1 MQKNAFCNRPNNAM
15 PNSGPNGSRFSA
27 KILLVMK
34 LTTFFLFIA
43 LVGVNAKGISQSVT
57 LSGSNIPLEK
67 TFATIRTQTGYLIFC
82 DRNLLKDAQTVTVS
96 AADMPLKQFL
106 DIIFRNQSLQ
116 YLIQQQTIFV
126 SRKSLPAILAEL
138 RPVPVQGHVTD
149 GQGGPLE
156 GATVKL
162 KGSTIRSVITDAKGY
177 FNITLNVGD
186 VMVITY
192 VGFKTQELTIGNSTD
207 LTIRLQPAPIAMDEV
222 TVNVST
228 GYQTISAERATG
240 SYGVVTAKELKEV
253 PANNLMERLEGK
265 VPGVRFDIYKN
276 SIQIRS
282 VNTFTNNTAPLIVV
296 DGFPMIA
303 TGDQQKLTSVPVSS
317 MANGSILS
325 AFNPEDIEQI
335 TFLKDAV
342 ATSVWGARGANGVIV
357 IQTKHG
363 KKGAPVVSISSTV
376 GISQPAPLS
385 KLNWMSSAQYVDLE
399 TEMVNKG
406 FYTDPLASPYY
417 DPLYTTNSSDVAE
430 WLFKVKRGTA
440 TQAEADAAIAKISSR
455 SNYSQIQKY
464 LLQNVV
470 NQQHTLSISGG
481 GDNNS
486 YYISGNYNKDVPIY
500 RSNQSRNTFLTAN
513 LTNDLF
519 NKRVKLRTGF
529 NYQYAASKINL
540 AALDA
545 LSNSSTSLRP
555 YDMLVD
561 DNGNHILRDINFR
574 PEVAAGFVAQ
584 GYLPFSYNAIDELN
598 YSNTQNTSNQI
609 RLNAGVNTKI
619 TNWMDF
625 DVSGAYQRNIN
636 NSTTINDVN
645 SYVGRIFMNTATT
658 ISSTT
663 GKPVY
668 NVPYGGSYA
677 MTDANAYDYSLRGQL
692 NFSHSLGQDHHI
704 SGLFGS
710 EIRETYNKSYGSTRY
725 GYDKDANSFGT
736 VNPTTPYMTMYGYTT
751 TIGTVTTGIS
761 EQKNRY
767 LSYYG
772 NAAYVYK
779 DRYNLSASA
788 RFDDYTLLGISRSK
802 RARPF
807 WSAGFKWNAQ
817 QEHFMQDFSW
827 LNGLDLRLTYGTGG
841 SVPLS
846 GYNTAVISLNA
857 VDPNT
862 QLPIAN
868 ITNPANQ
875 QLGWE
880 TTRTINE
887 GIDLRVFNNRLIVNV
902 DVYQKKS
909 SGILTT
915 LPYDATYGWS
925 SLEYNTGKMKSSGY
939 EFGITGK
946 LLDKKDWAITSTFNF
961 SYNKT
966 RITDN
971 RYNTATASAL
981 VQGGFSA
988 LNNYPVGATF
998 VYRSAG
1004 LDPATGQ
1011 TQIYDRDKNVIK
1023 STTNLTSAFDI
1034 NDLKYV
1040 GVKIAP
1046 YQGGFFNTF
1055 RYKNFDLG
1063 VQMTYYMGHVFLK
1076 PSITNYPTFSSF
1088 YGTLGR
1094 QEDLAYRWKQ
1104 TGDEAHTDVPGL
1116 TNVNN
1121 NSITRYKFSDKLV
1134 RSADNIRLQ
1143 QISLGYHFPASMLP
1157 KRVFKSLS
1165 VSGNVRNLGMIWAK
1179 NKEKLD
1185 PEYLNANSN
1194 YYSMPPVTSYLFN
1207 INASF

>member
-1 MQKNAFCNRPNNAM
+1 MQKNAFCSRSNNAM
-15 PNSGPNGSRFSA
+15 PNSGLNGSRFSA

-34 LTTFFLFIA
+34 LTAFFLFIA

-57 LSGSNIPLEK
+57 LSGTNVPLEK
-67 TFATIRTQTGYLIFC
+67 AFATIRTQTGYLIFC

-126 SRKSLPAILAEL
+126 SKKSLPTILEEL
-138 RPVPVQGHVTD
+138 RPVPLQGHVTD

-156 GATVKL
+156 GATIKV
-162 KGSTIRSVITDAKGY
+162 KGSVRSVITDAKGN

-186 VMVITY
+186 IIIVTY
-192 VGFKTQELTIGNSTD
+192 VGFKTRELTISNSTD
-207 LTIRLQPAPIAMDEV
+207 LNIMLLPAPIAMDEV

-253 PANNLMERLEGK
+253 PSNNLMERLEGK
-265 VPGVRFDIYKN
+265 VPGVRFDIRKN
-276 SIQIRS
+276 TIQIRS
-282 VNTFTNNTAPLIVV
+282 VNTFTSNTAPLIVI
-296 DGFPMIA
+296 DGFPMIS
-303 TGDQQKLTSVPVSS
+303 TGDAQRLTNVPLAM
-317 MANGSILS
+317 MANGSVLS
-325 AFNPEDIEQI
+325 AFNPNDIEQI

-357 IQTKHG
+357 IETKRG
-363 KKGAPVVSISSTV
+363 KKGAPVVSVSSTV
-376 GISQPAPLS
+376 SISKPAPLS
-385 KLNWMSSAQYVDLE
+385 KLNWMNSAQYTDLE

-406 FYTDPLASPYY
+406 FYTDATASAYY
-417 DPLYTTNSSDVAE
+417 NPLYATNPSEVVE

-440 TQAEADAAIAKISSR
+440 TQAEADAAIAQISAR
-455 SNYSQIQKY
+455 SNYSQIEKY
-464 LLQNVV
+464 LLQKAVT
-470 NQQHTLSISGG
+470 QQHNLSVSGG
-481 GDNNS
+481 GDNNT
-486 YYISGNYNKDVPIY
+486 YYISGNYNKDVPVY
-500 RSNQSRNTFLTAN
+500 RSNNSRNIILNAN
-513 LTNDLF
+513 FTNDLF
-519 NKRVKLRTGF
+519 NRRVKLRTGF
-529 NYQYAASKINL
+529 SYQYAKNIINQS
-540 AALDA
+540 AMDA
-545 LSNSSTSLRP
+545 LSNSTTSLRP

-561 DNGNHILRDINFR
+561 ADGNHIQRDINFR
-574 PEVAAGFVAQ
+574 PEVAAGFVSK

-598 YSNTQNTSNQI
+598 YSNSKSTSNQI

-619 TNWMDF
+619 TNWLDL
-625 DVSGAYQRNIN
+625 DVSGMFQRNTN
-636 NSTTINDVN
+636 NSVSINEVQ
-645 SYVGRIFMNTATT
+645 SYAGRLFMNTATT
-658 ISSTT
+658 ISTTT

-668 NVPYGGSYA
+668 NIPYGGIYILS
-677 MTDANAYDYSLRGQL
+677 DGSLYDYSIRGQL
-692 NFSHSLGQDHHI
+692 NFSYNLAPDHHI
-704 SGLFGS
+704 SGLLGT
-710 EIRETYNKSYGSTRY
+710 EIREAYNKSYGTTQY
-725 GYDKDANSFGT
+725 GYDRDANSFGT
-736 VNPTTPYMTMYGYTT
+736 VNPTTPYMTMFGYTT
-751 TIGTVTTGIS
+751 TLGNTFTGIS
-761 EQKNRY
+761 EQRNRY

-779 DRYNLSASA
+779 NRYNLSASA

-802 RARPF
+802 RAKPF

-817 QEHFMQDFSW
+817 QEHFMQGISW

-841 SVPLS
+841 AVPLA
-846 GYNTAVISLNA
+846 GYNIAVISLNA
-857 VDPNT
+857 TDPNT
-862 QLPIAN
+862 QLPVAS

-880 TTRTINE
+880 TTRTLNE
-887 GIDLRVFNNRLIVNV
+887 GFDLRIFNNRLMING
-902 DVYQKKS
+902 DMYQKRS
-909 SGILTT
+909 SGILAS
-915 LPYDATYGWS
+915 LPYNPTYGWS
-925 SLEYNTGKMKSSGY
+925 SLDYNTGKMKSSGV
-939 EFGITGK
+939 ELGITGK
-946 LLDKKDWAITSTFNF
+946 LLDKKDWTVTSTFNF

-966 RITDN
+966 KVTDN
-971 RYNTATASAL
+971 RYNTVVASSL
-981 VQGGFSA
+981 VSGGYTA
-988 LNNYPVGATF
+988 LNNYPVGTTF

-1011 TQIYDRDKNVIK
+1011 TQIYDRDKNIIK
-1023 STTNLTSAFDI
+1023 NTTNLTSAFDI
-1034 NDLKYV
+1034 HDLKYA

-1063 VQMTYYMGHVFLK
+1063 VQMTYYFGHVFLK
-1076 PSITNYPTFSSF
+1076 PSISNYPDFSSF

-1094 QEDLAYRWKQ
+1094 QADLAKRWKQ
-1104 TGDEAHTDVPGL
+1104 TGDEAFTDVPGL
-1116 TNVNN
+1116 TGVNS
-1121 NSITRYKFSDKLV
+1121 NSINRYKYSDKLL

-1143 QISLGYHFPASMLP
+1143 QISLGYHFPTSMLP
-1157 KRVFKSLS
+1157 KRVFRSLS
-1165 VSGNVRNLGMIWAK
+1165 VSGNVRNLGMIWVK

>member
-1 MQKNAFCNRPNNAM
+1 MQKNAFCNRSNNAM

-34 LTTFFLFIA
+34 LTAFFLFIA

-57 LSGSNIPLEK
+57 LSGRNIPLEK

-126 SRKSLPAILAEL
+126 SKKSLPTILEEL
-138 RPVPVQGHVTD
+138 RPVPLQGHVTD
-149 GQGGPLE
+149 GQGSPLE
-156 GATVKL
+156 GATIKV
-162 KGSTIRSVITDAKGY
+162 KGSGRSVITDAKGY
-177 FNITLNVGD
+177 FTITVNVGD
-186 VMVITY
+186 VIVVTF
-192 VGFKTQELTIGNSTD
+192 VGFKTQELSISNSTD
-207 LTIRLQPAPIAMDEV
+207 LNIMLLPAPIAMDEV

-228 GYQTISAERATG
+228 GYQTISTERATG

-253 PANNLMERLEGK
+253 PSNNLMERLEGK
-265 VPGVRFDIYKN
+265 VPGVRFDIRNN

-282 VNTFTNNTAPLIVV
+282 VNTFTSNTAPLIVI

-303 TGDQQKLTSVPVSS
+303 TGDAQRLTSVPLST
-317 MANGSILS
+317 MANGAVLS
-325 AFNPEDIEQI
+325 TFNPDDIEQI

-363 KKGAPVVSISSTV
+363 KKGAPLISISSTV
-376 GISQPAPLS
+376 SISKPASLS
-385 KLNWMSSAQYVDLE
+385 KLNWMSSAQYADLE

-406 FYTDPLASPYY
+406 FYTDPKASPYY
-417 DPLYTTNSSDVAE
+417 NPLYTTNSSDVVE
-430 WLFKVKRGTA
+430 WLFKVQRGTA
-440 TQAEADAAIAKISSR
+440 TQAEADAAIARISAR
-455 SNYSQIQKY
+455 SNYSQIEKY
-464 LLQNVV
+464 LLQTAVT
-470 NQQHTLSISGG
+470 QQHNLSVSGG
-481 GDNNS
+481 GENNT
-486 YYISGNYNKDVPIY
+486 YYISGNFNKDVPIY
-500 RSNQSRNTFLTAN
+500 RSNKSRNVILTAN
-513 LTNDLF
+513 FTNDLF
-519 NKRVKLRTGF
+519 NRRVKLRTGF
-529 NYQYAASKINL
+529 NYQYTASTINL
-540 AALDA
+540 SALDA
-545 LSNSSTSLRP
+545 LTNSSTSLRP

-561 DNGNHILRDINFR
+561 ADGNHIQRNINFR
-574 PEVAAGFVAQ
+574 PEVADSFVKM
-584 GYLPFSYNAIDELN
+584 GYLPFTYNAIDELN
-598 YSNTQNTSNQI
+598 YSNTKTASNQI
-609 RLNAGVNTKI
+609 RLNMGVNTKI
-619 TNWMDF
+619 TNWMDL
-625 DVSGAYQRNIN
+625 DLSGTYQRNIN
-636 NSTTINDVN
+636 NSYTINDVN
-645 SYVGRIFMNTATT
+645 SYTGRIFMNTGTT
-658 ISSTT
+658 ISTTT

-668 NVPYGGSYA
+668 NIPYGGTYLLS
-677 MTDANAYDYSLRGQL
+677 DGSAYDYSLRGQL
-692 NFSHSLGQDHHI
+692 NFSHNLAPDHYI
-704 SGLFGS
+704 SGLFGT

-725 GYDKDANSFGT
+725 GYDPDANSFGT
-736 VNPTTPYMTMYGYTT
+736 VNPTTPYMTMFGYTT
-751 TIGTVTTGIS
+751 TLGNPLTGIS
-761 EQKNRY
+761 EQRNRY

-779 DRYNLSASA
+779 NRYNLSGSA
-788 RFDDYTLLGISRSK
+788 RFDDYTLLGLSRSK
-802 RARPF
+802 RAKPF

-817 QEHFMQDFSW
+817 QEQFMQGISW
-827 LNGLDLRLTYGTGG
+827 LNSLDVRLTYGTGG
-841 SVPLS
+841 AVPLG

-857 VDPNT
+857 TDPNT
-862 QLPIAN
+862 QLPIAA

-880 TTRTINE
+880 TTRTLNE
-887 GIDLRVFNNRLIVNV
+887 GVDLRTFNNRLMINA

-909 SGILTT
+909 SGILAI
-915 LPYDATYGWS
+915 LPFNPTYGWS
-925 SLEYNTGKMKSSGY
+925 SLSYNTGKMKSSGF

-946 LLDKKDWAITSTFNF
+946 LLDKKDWTVTSTFNF

-966 RITDN
+966 KVTDN
-971 RYNTATASAL
+971 RYNTATAASL
-981 VQGGFSA
+981 VQGGFTA

-1011 TQIYDRDKNVIK
+1011 TQIYDRDKNIIK
-1023 STTNLTSAFDI
+1023 NTTNLTSAFDI

-1063 VQMTYYMGHVFLK
+1063 VQMTYYLGHVFLK
-1076 PSITNYPTFSSF
+1076 PAITNYPTYTGFS
-1088 YGTLGR
+1088 GTLGR
-1094 QEDLAYRWKQ
+1094 QIDLAYRWKQ
-1104 TGDEAHTDVPGL
+1104 TGDEAFTDVPGL
-1116 TNVNN
+1116 TNVNS
-1121 NSITRYKFSDKLV
+1121 NSVTRYRFSDKLV

-1157 KRVFKSLS
+1157 KRVFRSLS